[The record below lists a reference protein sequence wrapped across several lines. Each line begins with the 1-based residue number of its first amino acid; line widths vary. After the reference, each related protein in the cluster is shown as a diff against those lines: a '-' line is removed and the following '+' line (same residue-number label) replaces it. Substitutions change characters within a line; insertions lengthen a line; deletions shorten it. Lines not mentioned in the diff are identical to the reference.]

1 MNQISKPAPAPTA
14 QDVCWN
20 LEDLY
25 ANREALLQ
33 DLDGVKSAAKDFAKR
48 YREKVASLSDT
59 ALARALKEMESLQDR
74 LGRAYTYAYLNWC
87 TNTEDAERGALLHNV
102 REQYS
107 QIEQELLFFDLEWT
121 QLEDKP
127 AEKLLESSH
136 LSPYKHYLELQR
148 LHKPHLLD
156 ESEEKI
162 LSEKS
167 VTGRQAWNRFFD
179 ELLGAARFQFDD
191 QKVTLQEI
199 LAKLYKPDREVRKQA
214 ALSLTATLE
223 QHLRQLTYVFN
234 TVLSD
239 KCSDDRLRH
248 YPHWLASRNLSN
260 EISDEAVQALI
271 DAVTGRYDLVARYYR
286 LKRKLTGLE
295 ELYDYDRYAPLGD
308 VEINYSWEQAQ
319 ETVLEA
325 YKSFH
330 PLLESIAGDFFQ
342 HRWIDAAI
350 TGGKV
355 GGAFSHA
362 AVPSAHPYVLVNFTG
377 SVRDVQTLA
386 HELGHGV
393 HQYLSRKQGVF
404 HSHPPLTIS
413 ETASTFG
420 EMLVF
425 DRLMK
430 EERQPDVRLS
440 MLMSKL
446 DDTIATVFRQVA
458 LNRFEDQIHTARRSK
473 GELSPDDFGE
483 LWMKTQQ
490 EMFQGSVTFCDHYR
504 IWWSYI
510 PHFLHTPGYVYAY
523 AFGELLVLAL
533 HVRYRQEGEGFAQ
546 RYLHLLEAGGSDWPH
561 KLLQPL
567 DVDLNDEQF
576 WQQGLSVIEDLISQA
591 EGLANSQPF
600 TPAG

>member
-14 QDVCWN
+14 QDVRWN

-239 KCSDDRLRH
+239 KFSDDRLRQ

-260 EISDEAVQALI
+260 ETSDEAVQALI

-404 HSHPPLTIS
+404 HSHPPLTLS

-425 DRLMK
+425 DHLMK
-430 EERQPDVRLS
+430 EESQPDVRLS

-473 GELSPDDFGE
+473 GELSPDDFSE
-483 LWMKTQQ
+483 LWMKTQR
-490 EMFQGSVTFCDHYR
+490 EMFQGSVTFCEHYR
-504 IWWSYI
+504 VWWSYI

-533 HVRYRQEGEGFAQ
+533 HVRYRQEGDGFAQ
-546 RYLHLLEAGGSDWPH
+546 RYLHLLKAGGSDWPH
-561 KLLQPL
+561 KLLQKL
-567 DVDLNDEQF
+567 DVDLNQEQF
-576 WQQGLSVIEDLISQA
+576 WQQGLSVIEGLISQA
-591 EGLANSQPF
+591 ENLANS
-600 TPAG
+600 

>member
-1 MNQISKPAPAPTA
+1 MNQISKPSRVPGPTA
-14 QDVCWN
+14 QDVRWN

-59 ALARALKEMESLQDR
+59 ALARTLKEMESLQDR

-199 LAKLYKPDREVRKQA
+199 LAKLYKPDRKVRKQA

-239 KCSDDRLRH
+239 KFSDDRLRQ

-295 ELYDYDRYAPLGD
+295 ELYDYDRYAPLGE

-404 HSHPPLTIS
+404 HSHPPRTLS

-425 DRLMK
+425 DHLMK
-430 EERQPDVRLS
+430 EESQPDGRLS

-458 LNRFEDQIHTARRSK
+458 LNRFEDQIHTVRRSK
-473 GELSPDDFGE
+473 GELSPDDFSE
-483 LWMKTQQ
+483 LWMKTQR
-490 EMFQGSVTFCDHYR
+490 EMFQGSVTFCEHYR
-504 IWWSYI
+504 VWWSYI

-533 HVRYRQEGEGFAQ
+533 HVRYRQEGDGFAQ
-546 RYLHLLEAGGSDWPH
+546 RYLQLLEAGGSDWPH
-561 KLLQPL
+561 KLLQKL
-567 DVDLNDEQF
+567 DVDLNQEQF
-576 WQQGLSVIEDLISQA
+576 WQQGLSVIEGLISQA
-591 EGLANSQPF
+591 ENLANS
-600 TPAG
+600 